1 MRAFP
6 SLAFSTPQLCET
18 QAVNKIVTELTA
30 PPALTAVCW
39 LVSRVLAAVQRGK
52 VKPMTWVQFWL
63 LLISAYA
70 MFALALW
77 GSSFLASRER
87 EDPSQQ
93 LVQ

>member
-1 MRAFP
+1 
-6 SLAFSTPQLCET
+6 
-18 QAVNKIVTELTA
+18 VNKIVIELTA

-52 VKPMTWVQFWL
+52 IRPMTWVQFWL

-77 GSSFLASRER
+77 GSSFLASHER
-87 EDPSQQ
+87 DDPSQQ